1 MIEIKGLFNTA
12 ICYTPDLEEAAAARG
27 ADPPDVRL

>member
-12 ICYTPDLEEAAAARG
+12 ICYTPELEPAAAGQIKAVC
-27 ADPPDVRL
+27 D